1 MSRAGRRYVLRI
13 VLAVTAL
20 AALIWVAAD
29 QFAIPPE
36 QIQTLFVSTLLA
48 VGLVIVPPG
57 WRAGRVLTRLDVDL
71 EGELVGDLVQLIR
84 KVVQ

>member
-48 VGLVIVPPG
+48 VGLVIVAAALC
-57 WRAGRVLTRLDVDL
+57 AGLWIALRRLL
-71 EGELVGDLVQLIR
+71 GGERDEF
-84 KVVQ
+84 